1 MSGAATLAG
10 LAAALVV
17 VALAELRATRMRRG
31 RRRSSRLLV
40 LELLARLGRR
50 VGVPTPGADVAAR
63 LDAAGRPFGLRP
75 ADVMAARAGGA
86 ALGLALALPLAAAMP
101 GHLGV
106 IVPFALAL
114 TGLLGPDLWLARRAR
129 RRARAVETELPDL
142 LDLLRVALGAGL
154 PLERAIDEVARRA
167 TGVLAREW
175 GVVARQLALGV
186 PRERALAGLARR
198 CPVPA
203 VTAVVRA
210 LERAARHGTPLEDA
224 LLAHAREAR
233 AAHARRLSEQA
244 ARATPKIQLVVAL
257 LLVPSV
263 LLLIA
268 AALLAAFAG

>member
-1 MSGAATLAG
+1 GPSGRAQPDRTAAARGVPGGVRGRPAGGRVRRDPTAGPGRPVSGAATLAG

-31 RRRSSRLLV
+31 RRRSLRLLV

-129 RRARAVETELPDL
+129 RRARAVETEL
-142 LDLLRVALGAGL
+142 
-154 PLERAIDEVARRA
+154 
-167 TGVLAREW
+167 
-175 GVVARQLALGV
+175 
-186 PRERALAGLARR
+186 
-198 CPVPA
+198 
-203 VTAVVRA
+203 
-210 LERAARHGTPLEDA
+210 
-224 LLAHAREAR
+224 
-233 AAHARRLSEQA
+233 
-244 ARATPKIQLVVAL
+244 
-257 LLVPSV
+257 
-263 LLLIA
+263 
-268 AALLAAFAG
+268 